1 MKPTAIAETS
11 ADHGMKDGRAGM
23 SRRRFVAASAVA
35 AASGGVAALFTGD
48 VAAAGA
54 PVAETIPIAD
64 LTPVSVED
72 VIESRRGD
80 YGVVVLSDGSGRYLP
95 IWVGH
100 FEAQAIRL
108 GLKGIAT
115 ARPMTYDFAQSL
127 IEAVDASPTRVVIT
141 HLREMTYFAH
151 FVLTLRGEERTV
163 DSRPSDAIALA
174 VRAGAPILV
183 ASSVMEAA
191 GVREDEI
198 EQLEPPKRA

>member
-1 MKPTAIAETS
+1 MEPTPTANRLG
-11 ADHGMKDGRAGM
+11 DDGAHERTGM
-23 SRRRFVAASAVA
+23 SRRQFVTASAV
-35 AASGGVAALFTGD
+35 AASGGVAALLTGD
-48 VAAAGA
+48 AARAATPG
-54 PVAETIPIAD
+54 TDPIAIED

-80 YGVVVLSDGSGRYLP
+80 YGVVVLSDGAGRYLP

-115 ARPMTYDFAQSL
+115 ARPMTYDFAHAL
-127 IEAVDASPTRVVIT
+127 LEAAEAAPTRVVVT

-151 FVLTLRGEERTV
+151 FVLTFKGEDRTV

-174 VRAGAPILV
+174 VRAGVPILV
-183 ASSVMEAA
+183 ATAVMETA
-191 GVREDEI
+191 GVQEDEI
-198 EQLEPPKRA
+198 QQLEPPKRA